1 MIKLLIN
8 KGELIL
14 SDSNPLSNSS
24 ESRLTNSMHLDAQLV
39 RLRLRLARI
48 VERGRGRA
56 AGSLIRRVVALVEV
70 DDRLGRG
77 VVVVREWTH

>member
-39 RLRLRLARI
+39 RLRLARI

-70 DDRLGRG
+70 DDRLGSG
-77 VVVVREWTH
+77 VVAVREWTH

>member
-48 VERGRGRA
+48 VERGGGRA

-70 DDRLGRG
+70 DDRLGSG
-77 VVVVREWTH
+77 VVAVREWTH